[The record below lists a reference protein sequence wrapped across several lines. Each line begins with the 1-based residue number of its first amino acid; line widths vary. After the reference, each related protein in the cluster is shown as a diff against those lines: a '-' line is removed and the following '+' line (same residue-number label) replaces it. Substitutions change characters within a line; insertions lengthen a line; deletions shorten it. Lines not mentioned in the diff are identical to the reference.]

1 MEIDAHTITVRH
13 DGARRTLVVQ
23 GRPYG
28 VALKLTL
35 PQLES
40 LALYLAHEVGLF
52 RDERI
57 EAEGALP
64 QTEVS

>member
-40 LALYLAHEVGLF
+40 LALSWYTIKASLSVGRLFPLAMSSC
-52 RDERI
+52 I
-57 EAEGALP
+57 C
-64 QTEVS
+64 